1 MSSEVPSLYL
11 EQEAGNSSNSHLVSS
26 SLNGSGT
33 YAQFKCRRQN
43 IPDDCIKSR
52 HDIQEVL
59 TWKIKIKV
67 TNIERMLKT
76 PIKKLKNVEL
86 QQLSEIV
93 KAKLNE
99 VEDVAKQQMER
110 GVAFPYQILGNA
122 LAPSK
127 DE

>member
-1 MSSEVPSLYL
+1 
-11 EQEAGNSSNSHLVSS
+11 
-26 SLNGSGT
+26 
-33 YAQFKCRRQN
+33 
-43 IPDDCIKSR
+43 
-52 HDIQEVL
+52 
-59 TWKIKIKV
+59 
-67 TNIERMLKT
+67 MLKT
-76 PIKKLKNVEL
+76 PIKKLKTVEL
-86 QQLSEIV
+86 QQLNEIV